1 MKSLNGLIKALEEMI
16 SLTEDKSESEGYFLA
31 KDSIYYLKKY
41 QEHLN
46 WQAYEE
52 HCLRINT

>member
-31 KDSIYYLKKY
+31 MDSIYYLKKY
-41 QEHLN
+41 QEFLN

-52 HCLRINT
+52 HCLRRNT